1 MCVLL
6 TLPLRTRRFNTFS
19 TEYSSSAA
27 SAFDIFYGWIL
38 NGLANKCITNQM
50 WSWLEFNSIPAERK
64 KSTTTKH
71 THTINKLVWQFHKI
85 SQKKREKKKTRTRLE
100 LWDLSNCC
108 GEFSK
113 QNRNYL
119 NCLPLW
125 LRINWKNIGVLCSFV
140 RWNWIRFLRKPKK
153 KLKLSKDSR
162 DRVLHYWATH
172 REQRRMPNAAP
183 LKKRIQP
190 LLT

>member
-1 MCVLL
+1 MANAKSGGKKTNVIKMCVLL

-50 WSWLEFNSIPAERK
+50 WSWLEFNSIPAEKK

-119 NCLPLW
+119 NCLPLR

-153 KLKLSKDSR
+153 
-162 DRVLHYWATH
+162 
-172 REQRRMPNAAP
+172 N
-183 LKKRIQP
+183 
-190 LLT
+190 